1 MRAEHIK
8 YFLALAENHSITK
21 TSLEFYTTHQ
31 SVSKAIRQLE
41 EEMETQLFTRS
52 QKGMTLTPQGELML
66 PVARE
71 ALNAFH
77 KLRLDIKHMNRCHNL
92 DGTLHLTNTPIANI
106 SVTQSLIDDFNSLYP
121 KVHYHINELY
131 STEAVRYIALHHNS
145 VGLLAIMHSEAY
157 NKFYEP
163 YINQIHSHLL
173 FQDEYMCLVGPH
185 PPLAERKA
193 ISLQEFIQ
201 YPIAMVK
208 TNEGSKAMSVAQLL
222 PQIEGIEPTL
232 LTESRHLFT
241 QAIEFSN
248 YVTLTSRRASNKNAL
263 YSNGNFI
270 LIPFEDDLSLDIVLA
285 TNAQPDLNEVSSSF
299 VSMVTELAKA
309 RQKSK

>member
-71 ALNAFH
+71 TLNAFR

-92 DGTLHLTNTPIANI
+92 EGMLHLINTPVTNA
-106 SVTQSLIDDFNSLYP
+106 SVVQSLIDDFNSLYP
-121 KVHYHINELY
+121 KVRYNINELY

-145 VGLLAIMHSEAY
+145 VGLLAIMHSESY

-173 FQDEYMCLVGPH
+173 FQDEYMCVVGPH
-185 PPLAERKA
+185 SPLAERKT
-193 ISLQEFIQ
+193 ISLQEFVQ
-201 YPIAMVK
+201 YPIARV
-208 TNEGSKAMSVAQLL
+208 
-222 PQIEGIEPTL
+222 QIEKNQGLPIAQILHETGYIEPTL

-241 QAIEFSN
+241 QAIEFGK
-248 YVTLTSRRASNKNAL
+248 YVSITSRRASNQNAL
-263 YSNGNFI
+263 YSNGNLI

-285 TNAQPDLNEVSSSF
+285 TNAQPDLDEVSSSF